1 MALGWCYFGTEW
13 LLAAWN
19 GLRAA
24 GIVLVKLG
32 KLVRTHKAWPKMAS
46 PHQKEAMSKMTTFTI
61 IQDSPGHFDVKLLAR
76 FIRLAVQNLDET
88 D

>member
-1 MALGWCYFGTEW
+1 MVLFLGGFDFGSV
-13 LLAAWN
+13 AAWSD
-19 GLRAA
+19 LRAA

-32 KLVRTHKAWPKMAS
+32 KLVRIHKACPEMAS

-61 IQDSPGHFDVKLLAR
+61 MQDSPGHFDVKLLAR